1 MDEYIKRLSE
11 IFQTNPRGSGG
22 PRHRGLTIL
31 QEKKFGGEDFD
42 EVAKILLGC
51 RFGGRKAV
59 SSCFE
64 AAKRVTSHYEW
75 ELAWRDDF
83 SLGAYLVGCMN
94 IAGYYRPYRDFD
106 RGTRPEYWLEVRDS
120 KILEYPETELSIKY
134 DVSPEELDRAAK
146 RGLVKPSHPQLKETI
161 WNPLDPSDYSDIGV
175 MTMSTHSPRMP
186 WMNNLEDNSR
196 RDHRNREWFQAII
209 KLSKNAFEVNQEVL
223 ELAVK
228 IDADSEKRPPEELEG
243 FAEKKAE
250 LDGRK
255 VDEQIDLLKEKEKLS
270 DLEEETL
277 QTFLSDFHDLMGRQR
292 SVVSKRQAFER
303 TIRKA
308 QEVDQRHFYN
318 RVFAD
323 YRGRLYFQDTGL
335 SYQGGDLQRGI
346 VQFPQG
352 KVIQPDDWKFIWLHL
367 ANSWGMKGAWEERV
381 EAAKQMKLKV
391 LGFAADPLNTY
402 DEWSK
407 AGDKWQFIRTCLEI
421 RDLLGNPDYQSKLI
435 VEQDQSTSCLQHMG
449 LLMDNVDLLKQV
461 NVGPDYSDIYQ
472 TIGDA
477 LELKS
482 AVSKEHR
489 RKIAKSALV
498 PYGYGSSVAKIA
510 SAYDELD
517 LPYLNQ
523 SSPQERFALA
533 QQVLEKIGEILPAAE
548 DYKIQ
553 MAKRGAEL
561 LKEGHTEF
569 VWNTPSGFEV
579 HHRKQKPV
587 SDNKTI
593 RPIFYLGGGQTARLQ
608 AIEPSKFPDTD
619 RLKRGLPANF
629 IHSIDSAVL
638 HHVLIAA
645 DCPLAVVHDAYGSRV
660 ADASKIT
667 ELFYNKLL
675 NVYDSLNPRLLFESS
690 IGEIEEG
697 ADLSETEEI
706 SVMPYP
712 FKNNIS
718 DHSRSLIKNSQHSL
732 T

>member
-22 PRHRGLTIL
+22 PRHRGLIIL
-31 QEKKFGGEDFD
+31 QEKKFGGEEFD

-94 IAGYYRPYRDFD
+94 IAGYYRAYRDFD

-186 WMNNLEDNSR
+186 WMNNYEDDSR

-270 DLEEETL
+270 EPEEEIL
-277 QTFLSDFHDLMGRQR
+277 QTYLTDFHDLMGRQR
-292 SVVSKRQAFER
+292 SVVSKRQAFDR
-303 TIRKA
+303 TISKA
-308 QEVDQRHFYN
+308 EEVGERHFYN

-335 SYQGGDLQRGI
+335 SYQGEDLQRGI

-352 KVIQPDDWKFIWLHL
+352 KVIQPEDWKFLWLHL
-367 ANSWGMKGAWEERV
+367 ANTWGIKGAWEERV
-381 EAAKQMKLKV
+381 ETAKQMKSKV
-391 LGFAADPLNTY
+391 LGFAADPIKTY
-402 DEWSK
+402 NEWSK

-498 PYGYGSSVAKIA
+498 PYGYGSSVANIA

-523 SSPQERFALA
+523 CSPQERFALA

-548 DYKIQ
+548 DYKIK
-553 MAKRGAEL
+553 MGKRGAEL
-561 LKEGHTEF
+561 LKQGHTEF
-569 VWNTPSGFEV
+569 IWNSPSGFEV

>member
-1 MDEYIKRLSE
+1 MDEYINRLSE

-94 IAGYYRPYRDFD
+94 IAGYYRAYRDFD

-186 WMNNLEDNSR
+186 WMNNYEDDSR

-223 ELAVK
+223 ELAIN
-228 IDADSEKRPPEELEG
+228 IDTELEKRLPEELEG
-243 FAEKKAE
+243 FVEKRAE

-270 DLEEETL
+270 EPEEEIL
-277 QTFLSDFHDLMGRQR
+277 QTYLTDFHDLMGRQR
-292 SVVSKRQAFER
+292 SVVSKRQAFDR

-308 QEVDQRHFYN
+308 QEVGARCFYN
-318 RVFAD
+318 HVFAD

-352 KVIQPDDWKFIWLHL
+352 KVIQPEDWKFIWLHL

-645 DCPLAVVHDAYGSRV
+645 DCPLAVVHDAYGSRA

>member
-1 MDEYIKRLSE
+1 MDEYIKQLSE
-11 IFQTNPRGSGG
+11 ILQTNPRGSGG
-22 PRHRGLTIL
+22 PRHKGLTIL

-64 AAKRVTSHYEW
+64 AAKRVTEHYDW
-75 ELAWRDDF
+75 ELSWRDDF

-106 RGTRPEYWLEVRDS
+106 RGTRPEYWLEVCDS
-120 KILEYPETELSIKY
+120 KILEYPETELSITY
-134 DVSPEELDRAAK
+134 DPPTEGLGREAK
-146 RGLVKPSHPQLKETI
+146 RGLVRPSHPQLKETI
-161 WNPLDPSDYSDIGV
+161 WNPLDLSDYSDRGV
-175 MTMSTHSPRMP
+175 MAMSTHANRMP
-186 WMNNLEDNSR
+186 WINNYEDDSR

-209 KLSKNAFEVNQEVL
+209 KLSKTAFEVNQEVL

-228 IDADSEKRPPEELEG
+228 IDADPEKRLPEELEG

-250 LDGRK
+250 LDDRK
-255 VDEQIDLLKEKEKLS
+255 VNEQIDLLKEKEKLS
-270 DLEEETL
+270 ESEEETL

-308 QEVDQRHFYN
+308 KEVGHRRFYN

-352 KVIQPDDWKFIWLHL
+352 KVIQRDDWKFIWLHL
-367 ANSWGMKGAWEERV
+367 ANTWGIKGAWEERV
-381 EAAKQMKLKV
+381 EAAKQMESKV
-391 LGFAADPLNTY
+391 LRFAANPLNTY

-407 AGDKWQFIRTCLEI
+407 ASDRWQFIRTCFEI
-421 RDLLGNPDYQSKLI
+421 RDLLDNPDYQSKLI

-449 LLMDNVDLLKQV
+449 LLMDNVALLKQV

-477 LELKS
+477 LKFKS
-482 AVSKEHR
+482 EVSKEHR

-498 PYGYGSSVAKIA
+498 PYGYGSSVAKIT

-523 SSPQERFALA
+523 CSPQERFALA
-533 QQVLEKIGEILPAAE
+533 QQVLEKITEILPAAE

-569 VWNTPSGFEV
+569 VWHTPSGFEV

-587 SDNKTI
+587 SDNETL

-608 AIEPSKFPDTD
+608 AIEASDFPDTD

-660 ADASKIT
+660 ADAGKIT
-667 ELFYNKLL
+667 ELFYDKLL
-675 NVYDSLNPRLLFESS
+675 KVYDSLNPRLLFESS
-690 IGEIEEG
+690 IGEIEEN
-697 ADLSETEEI
+697 ADQTNTEQLST
-706 SVMPYP
+706 VPYP

>member
-1 MDEYIKRLSE
+1 
-11 IFQTNPRGSGG
+11 
-22 PRHRGLTIL
+22 
-31 QEKKFGGEDFD
+31 
-42 EVAKILLGC
+42 
-51 RFGGRKAV
+51 
-59 SSCFE
+59 
-64 AAKRVTSHYEW
+64 
-75 ELAWRDDF
+75 
-83 SLGAYLVGCMN
+83 
-94 IAGYYRPYRDFD
+94 
-106 RGTRPEYWLEVRDS
+106 
-120 KILEYPETELSIKY
+120 
-134 DVSPEELDRAAK
+134 
-146 RGLVKPSHPQLKETI
+146 
-161 WNPLDPSDYSDIGV
+161 
-175 MTMSTHSPRMP
+175 
-186 WMNNLEDNSR
+186 
-196 RDHRNREWFQAII
+196 
-209 KLSKNAFEVNQEVL
+209 
-223 ELAVK
+223 
-228 IDADSEKRPPEELEG
+228 
-243 FAEKKAE
+243 
-250 LDGRK
+250 
-255 VDEQIDLLKEKEKLS
+255 
-270 DLEEETL
+270 
-277 QTFLSDFHDLMGRQR
+277 MGRQR
-292 SVVSKRQAFER
+292 SVVSKRRAFDR

-352 KVIQPDDWKFIWLHL
+352 KVIQPDDRKFIWLHL
-367 ANSWGMKGAWEERV
+367 ANTWGMKGAWEERV
-381 EAAKQMKLKV
+381 EAAKNMKSEV
-391 LGFAADPLNTY
+391 LGFAADPINTY
-402 DEWSK
+402 DQWSE
-407 AGDKWQFIRTCLEI
+407 AADKWQFIRTCLEI
-421 RDLLGNPDYQSKLI
+421 RDLIGNPDYQSKLI

-461 NVGPDYSDIYQ
+461 NVGPDYSDVYQ

-477 LELKS
+477 LDLETQ
-482 AVSKEHR
+482 VSPQHR

-498 PYGYGSSVAKIA
+498 PYGYGSSVLKIA

-523 SSPQERFALA
+523 CSPQERFTLA

-561 LKEGHTEF
+561 LKQGHTEF
-569 VWNTPSGFEV
+569 IWNSPSGFEV

-608 AIEPSKFPDTD
+608 AIEPSDFPDTD

-638 HHVLIAA
+638 HLVLMEAG
-645 DCPLAVVHDAYGSRV
+645 CPLAVVHDAYGSRV

-667 ELFYNKLL
+667 KLFYNKLL
-675 NVYDSLNPRLLFESS
+675 YAYDSLNPLLLFNSS
-690 IGEIEEG
+690 IGEIEKD
-697 ADLSETEEI
+697 ADLSKTEEI
-706 SVMPYP
+706 SVIPYP

-718 DHSRSLIKNSQHSL
+718 DHARSLIKNSQHSL

>member
-1 MDEYIKRLSE
+1 
-11 IFQTNPRGSGG
+11 
-22 PRHRGLTIL
+22 
-31 QEKKFGGEDFD
+31 
-42 EVAKILLGC
+42 
-51 RFGGRKAV
+51 
-59 SSCFE
+59 
-64 AAKRVTSHYEW
+64 
-75 ELAWRDDF
+75 
-83 SLGAYLVGCMN
+83 
-94 IAGYYRPYRDFD
+94 
-106 RGTRPEYWLEVRDS
+106 
-120 KILEYPETELSIKY
+120 
-134 DVSPEELDRAAK
+134 
-146 RGLVKPSHPQLKETI
+146 
-161 WNPLDPSDYSDIGV
+161 
-175 MTMSTHSPRMP
+175 
-186 WMNNLEDNSR
+186 
-196 RDHRNREWFQAII
+196 
-209 KLSKNAFEVNQEVL
+209 
-223 ELAVK
+223 
-228 IDADSEKRPPEELEG
+228 
-243 FAEKKAE
+243 
-250 LDGRK
+250 
-255 VDEQIDLLKEKEKLS
+255 
-270 DLEEETL
+270 
-277 QTFLSDFHDLMGRQR
+277 
-292 SVVSKRQAFER
+292 
-303 TIRKA
+303 
-308 QEVDQRHFYN
+308 
-318 RVFAD
+318 
-323 YRGRLYFQDTGL
+323 
-335 SYQGGDLQRGI
+335 
-346 VQFPQG
+346 
-352 KVIQPDDWKFIWLHL
+352 
-367 ANSWGMKGAWEERV
+367 MKGAWEERV

-645 DCPLAVVHDAYGSRV
+645 DCPLAVVHDAYGSRA

-690 IGEIEEG
+690 IGEIEES
-697 ADLSETEEI
+697 ADLSNTEKL
-706 SVMPYP
+706 SAVPYP